1 MQDAAKILILLS
13 GALGVSACGGNGD
26 QQDNRANAVE
36 VNSSVVEVD
45 TLPADES
52 SATSSGEL
60 ANGATDVESEP
71 ENGF

>member
-1 MQDAAKILILLS
+1 MQNAAKIMGILAS
-13 GALGVSACGGNGD
+13 AAAVAACGSNGD

-52 SATSSGEL
+52 SATPSDQL
-60 ANGATDVESEP
+60 ANGATEP
-71 ENGF
+71 VANSGGY

>member
-1 MQDAAKILILLS
+1 MQNAAKIVL
-13 GALGVSACGGNGD
+13 ALTSAAAVGACGSNGD

-52 SATSSGEL
+52 SATSSGDL
-60 ANGATDVESEP
+60 ANGATEESP
-71 ENGF
+71 DNKGY

>member
-1 MQDAAKILILLS
+1 MQNAAKFLS
-13 GALGVSACGGNGD
+13 VLTVAAAVAACGSNGD

-52 SATSSGEL
+52 SATTSDEL
-60 ANGATDVESEP
+60 ANGAADAP
-71 ENGF
+71 EGNAGY

>member
-1 MQDAAKILILLS
+1 MPNAAKTFLMLIPAA
-13 GALGVSACGGNGD
+13 ALAACGSNGD

-52 SATSSGEL
+52 SATTSEEL
-60 ANGATDVESEP
+60 ANGATEP
-71 ENGF
+71 TAAENAY

>member
-1 MQDAAKILILLS
+1 MQNVAKTMMALTGLAAL
-13 GALGVSACGGNGD
+13 AACSSNGD

-52 SATSSGEL
+52 SATPSDEL
-60 ANGATDVESEP
+60 ANGATESEGEP
-71 ENGF
+71 ENGY

>member
-1 MQDAAKILILLS
+1 MRNAAKIIP
-13 GALGVSACGGNGD
+13 ALASAALVACGSNGD

-52 SATSSGEL
+52 SSTPSDEL
-60 ANGATDVESEP
+60 ANGATEP
-71 ENGF
+71 PAEGNAGY